1 MLRHLPLLLSLLLT
15 PALPVLADE
24 LPQSFPYSVYT
35 DMAAAHADDMAGR
48 DLLQRFIASDPQGL
62 LIRFPPGS
70 DARATIHL
78 RSRMLRYAADDK
90 DEMRLP
96 DKREWRRDNPRIEL
110 SVRPVALAL
119 DFGG

>member
-1 MLRHLPLLLSLLLT
+1 MLRHLLLLLSLLLS
-15 PALPVLADE
+15 PALPVLADA
-24 LPQSFPYSVYT
+24 LPQSFLYSVYT
-35 DMAAAHADDMAGR
+35 DMAEDHADDMAGR
-48 DLLQRFIASDPQGL
+48 DFVQRFLASDPQGL

-78 RSRMLRYAADDK
+78 RSGVLRYAADDK

-110 SVRPVALAL
+110 SVRPVVLAL

>member
-1 MLRHLPLLLSLLLT
+1 LLLLLSLLLS
-15 PALPVLADE
+15 PALPVLADA
-24 LPQSFPYSVYT
+24 LPQSFLYSVYT
-35 DMAAAHADDMAGR
+35 DMAEDHADDMAGR
-48 DLLQRFIASDPQGL
+48 DFVQRFLASDPQGL

-78 RSRMLRYAADDK
+78 RSGVLRYAADDK

-110 SVRPVALAL
+110 SVRPVVLAL

>member
-1 MLRHLPLLLSLLLT
+1 VLRRLPILLSLLLT
-15 PALPVLADE
+15 PALPVFADA

-78 RSRMLRYAADDK
+78 RSGVLRYAADDK

-110 SVRPVALAL
+110 SVRPLALAL

>member
-1 MLRHLPLLLSLLLT
+1 VLRRLPLLLMSLL
-15 PALPVLADE
+15 PAALHAEAP
-24 LPQSFPYSVYT
+24 PQTFSYSLYT
-35 DMAAAHADDMAGR
+35 DMASAHADEVAGR
-48 DLLQRFIASDPQGL
+48 DLLQRVVARDPQGL

-70 DARATIHL
+70 DARATVHL
-78 RSRMLRYAADDK
+78 STRVLRYAADEN

-110 SVRPVALAL
+110 SVRPLMLAL